1 MEKVVRCRK
10 ENKIIKHEVC
20 VHVVR
25 FVVIPKGEEKY
36 AKVIESLLQYGTLME
51 SPSSLQENT
60 LVESMYTLGARELQ
74 VGIKCADHRPQETAT
89 T

>member
-1 MEKVVRCRK
+1 M
-10 ENKIIKHEVC
+10 
-20 VHVVR
+20 HVVL
-25 FVVIPKGEEKY
+25 FMDIAKGEEKY
-36 AKVIESLLQYGTLME
+36 AKVKENLLQYGTLME